1 LEIIIND
8 ELDGKSHGEFDVDES
23 ANFKVEEEDQD
34 HTQQEDYHS
43 PPQDVQDLTQ
53 QKNQDYFN
61 QEDQDNPHH
70 NDLASLEI
78 IIHHETLMKIILQD
92 TLYDD
97 PFLYVCR
104 SSHSHDE
111 ETRLIHIKI
120 RPHLH
125 LDMSGLELYSRLGA
139 VGKLCDLVNQAEDI
153 NLRRLWA
160 LSELGWEHKDNDD
173 AHCELVIHVGEM

>member
-1 LEIIIND
+1 LEIITKD
-8 ELDGKSHGEFDVDES
+8 EL
-23 ANFKVEEEDQD
+23 KVNEEDKD

-43 PPQDVQDLTQ
+43 PPQDDQDLTQ
-53 QKNQDYFN
+53 QKNQDYSD

-78 IIHHETLMKIILQD
+78 IIHHEALMKIILQD

-97 PFLYVCR
+97 LFLYVCR
-104 SSHSHDE
+104 SSRSHDE
-111 ETRLIHIKI
+111 KTHLIHLKI
-120 RPHLH
+120 RPHLN
-125 LDMSGLELYSRLGA
+125 LDMSGLELYSGLGA